1 MSFCLTFWPSYGK
14 IILKFREKENFV
26 DLIILLC
33 YKLVSRKAIISG
45 YHGRPSNTA
54 IKEDMGSA
62 DKDHLPKDLLCSRK
76 NRYFVFDYD
85 YVYMYIFY
93 RYTMILQWRSS
104 ALMDLSAL
112 SMKHCLKLSNIILI
126 PYFTL
131 RRS

>member
-1 MSFCLTFWPSYGK
+1 M
-14 IILKFREKENFV
+14 

-33 YKLVSRKAIISG
+33 YKLVSRKAILSG
-45 YHGRPSNTA
+45 YHGRPCNTA
-54 IKEDMGSA
+54 IKEGMGSA
-62 DKDHLPKDLLCSRK
+62 DKHHLPKDLLCSSK
-76 NRYFVFDYD
+76 NRCFVFDYD
-85 YVYMYIFY
+85 YVCMYIFY

-112 SMKHCLKLSNIILI
+112 SMKHCLKLSNITLI